1 MTRRPADKRCLRCI
15 SPDERCQFPAGHDG
29 LHFASWLPGNGTVTW
44 GDEWGYTLDVEGW
57 REHFG
62 VLAEVCP

>member
-1 MTRRPADKRCLRCI
+1 MTRRPADKRCLRCL
-15 SPDERCQFPAGHDG
+15 SPDERCELPVGHGG
-29 LHFASWLPGNGTVTW
+29 LHTTEIPFNGVASW
-44 GDEWGYTLDVEGW
+44 GDAWGYELDITGW